1 MALTEVLIFTPDI
14 SMLFYRLL
22 IIILSPVFLGHIIW
36 KAASN
41 KQVRYFCQRLGFNY
55 SNLPE
60 KCLWF
65 HCASVGEVNTLL
77 PLLKTLHIKNGQLN
91 FIITTN
97 TITGGTI
104 VEQQQLNYLH
114 HCYLPF
120 DWSFG
125 VNRFINSIKP
135 VALFVVETE
144 IWPNLFRLCH
154 RGGIAIHII
163 NARLSS
169 KTTSAKPWV
178 KSLLSASLSNVSTI
192 AARSEQDARA
202 YKSLGA
208 DNSKIKTVGNLKFTT
223 ALNLGQA
230 SEKNPFSLQRSYV
243 LVASTHDDEELQI
256 YQRWQ
261 RLGRD
266 ELLIIVPRH
275 PERGPA
281 ITKKLGC
288 RNIAIRSKQQEIT
301 DDTEVYLLDTVGELK
316 DYFRNARLVIMGG
329 SFVPV
334 GGHNILEPASYNR
347 AIVTGPFMENFR
359 EELALMLDKDAIIQ
373 VTSLDELQQQLAML
387 LDDNDRLQA
396 MQQNTALLS
405 HDVKQVLQNYSE
417 LILGLGV

>member
-1 MALTEVLIFTPDI
+1 
-14 SMLFYRLL
+14 MLLYRLL
-22 IIILSPVFLGHIIW
+22 TIVLSPLILAHILW
-36 KAASN
+36 KSVSN
-41 KQVRYFCQRLGFNY
+41 REARYFWQRLGFGY
-55 SNLPE
+55 SKLP
-60 KCLWF
+60 KNCTWF

-77 PLLKTLHIKNGQLN
+77 PLLKNLHEKNEQLN
-91 FIITTN
+91 FIITSN
-97 TITGGTI
+97 TITGGKI
-104 VEQQQLNYLH
+104 VAQQKLSYLYH
-114 HCYLPF
+114 SYLPF

-125 VNRFINSIKP
+125 INRFIDSIKP
-135 VALFVVETE
+135 AALFVVETE

-154 RGGIAIHII
+154 RRRIAIHII

-178 KSLLSASLSNVSTI
+178 KSLLSASLSKVSTI
-192 AARSEQDARA
+192 SARSEQDARA
-202 YKSLGA
+202 YESLGA

-230 SEKNPFSLQRSYV
+230 SEKTAFSLQRGYV
-243 LVASTHDDEELQI
+243 LVASTHDDEEVQI
-256 YQRWQ
+256 YQRWK
-261 RLGRD
+261 RLDRD

-288 RNIAIRSKQQEIT
+288 QNIAIRSKEQPIT

-316 DYFRNARLVIMGG
+316 DYFCNARLVIMGG

-373 VTSLDELQQQLAML
+373 VSSLDELQQQLAML
-387 LDDNDRLQA
+387 LDDADRLQ
-396 MQQNTALLS
+396 QIQENTALLS
-405 HDVKQVLQNYSE
+405 HDVEQVLQDYSE
-417 LILGLGV
+417 LILDLGV

>member
-1 MALTEVLIFTPDI
+1 MPL
-14 SMLFYRLL
+14 YRLL
-22 IIILSPVFLGHIIW
+22 TIVLSPLILAHILW
-36 KAASN
+36 KSVSN
-41 KQVRYFCQRLGFNY
+41 RQARYFWQRLGFGY
-55 SNLPE
+55 SQLP
-60 KCLWF
+60 KNCTWF

-77 PLLKTLHIKNGQLN
+77 PLLKNLHEKNQQLN
-91 FIITTN
+91 FIITSN
-97 TITGGTI
+97 TITGSKI
-104 VEQQQLNYLH
+104 VDQQKLAYLFH
-114 HCYLPF
+114 SYLPF

-125 VNRFINSIKP
+125 VKRFIDSIKP
-135 VALFVVETE
+135 VALYVVETE

-154 RGGIAIHII
+154 RRGIAIHII

-169 KTTSAKPWV
+169 RTTSAKPWV

-192 AARSEQDARA
+192 SARSDQDAKA
-202 YKSLGA
+202 YESLGA
-208 DNSKIKTVGNLKFTT
+208 DSSKIKTVGNLKFTT

-230 SEKNPFSLQRSYV
+230 SEKKPFSLQRGYV
-243 LVASTHDDEELQI
+243 LVASTHDDEEVQI
-256 YQRWQ
+256 YQRWK

-288 RNIAIRSKQQEIT
+288 PNSAIRSREQAIT

-359 EELALMLDKDAIIQ
+359 EELALMQDKDAIVQ
-373 VTSLDELQQQLAML
+373 VASFDELQQQLATL
-387 LDDNDRLQA
+387 LEDADRLHQI
-396 MQQNTALLS
+396 QENTALLS
-405 HDVKQVLQNYSE
+405 HDVEQVLQDYSE
-417 LILGLGV
+417 LILDLGV

>member
-1 MALTEVLIFTPDI
+1 MH
-14 SMLFYRLL
+14 FYRLL
-22 IIILSPVFLGHIIW
+22 TIVLSPLILAHILW
-36 KAASN
+36 KSLSN
-41 KQVRYFCQRLGFNY
+41 REARYFWQRLGFGY
-55 SNLPE
+55 SQLP
-60 KCLWF
+60 KNCTWF

-77 PLLKTLHIKNGQLN
+77 PLLKNLHEKNQQLN
-91 FIITTN
+91 FIITSN
-97 TITGGTI
+97 TITGGKI
-104 VEQQQLNYLH
+104 VAQQKLAYLFH
-114 HCYLPF
+114 SYLPF

-125 VNRFINSIKP
+125 VNRFIDSIKP
-135 VALFVVETE
+135 VALYVVETE

-154 RGGIAIHII
+154 RRGIAIHII

-169 KTTSAKPWV
+169 RTTSAKAWV
-178 KSLLSASLSNVSTI
+178 KALLSASLSNVSTI
-192 AARSEQDARA
+192 SARSEQDARA
-202 YKSLGA
+202 YESLGA

-230 SEKNPFSLQRSYV
+230 SEKKPFSLQRGYV

-256 YQRWQ
+256 YQRWK
-261 RLGRD
+261 RLDRD

-288 RNIAIRSKQQEIT
+288 QNIAVRSKEQPIT

-373 VTSLDELQQQLAML
+373 VASLDELQQQLATL
-387 LDDNDRLQA
+387 LDDTVRLQA
-396 MQQNTALLS
+396 IQENTALLS
-405 HDVKQVLQNYSE
+405 HDVEQVLQDYSE

>member
-1 MALTEVLIFTPDI
+1 
-14 SMLFYRLL
+14 MLFYRLL
-22 IIILSPVFLGHIIW
+22 TIILSPLILAHIIW
-36 KAASN
+36 KSVSN
-41 KQVRYFCQRLGFNY
+41 KQARYFWQRLGFGY
-55 SNLPE
+55 SKLP
-60 KCLWF
+60 KHCNWF

-77 PLLKTLHIKNGQLN
+77 PLLKNLHAKNEGLN
-91 FIITTN
+91 FIITSN
-97 TITGGTI
+97 TITGGKI
-104 VEQQQLNYLH
+104 VAQQKLAYLFH
-114 HCYLPF
+114 SYLPF

-125 VNRFINSIKP
+125 IKRFINSTRP
-135 VALFVVETE
+135 AALFVVETE

-154 RGGIAIHII
+154 RRGIAIHII

-169 KTTSAKPWV
+169 KTTSANPWV
-178 KSLLSASLSNVSTI
+178 KSLLSMSLSNVSSI
-192 AARSEQDARA
+192 AARSDQDAKS
-202 YKSLGA
+202 YESLGA

-230 SEKNPFSLQRSYV
+230 SEKKPFSLQRGYV

-256 YQRWQ
+256 YRRWK

-288 RNIAIRSKQQEIT
+288 QNIAIRSKEQPIT

-316 DYFRNARLVIMGG
+316 DYFRHARLVIMGG

-334 GGHNILEPASYNR
+334 GGHNILEPASFNR
-347 AIVTGPFMENFR
+347 AIITGPFMENFR

-373 VTSLDELQQQLAML
+373 VASFDELEQQLAML
-387 LDDNDRLQA
+387 LEDADRLQVL
-396 MQQNTALLS
+396 QQNTALLS
-405 HDVKQVLQNYSE
+405 HDVEQVLQDYSE
-417 LILGLGV
+417 LILDLGV